1 MVFRPNKMSLRQYV
15 SKKPSETL
23 FLHVLHEQVSEIILS
38 DRHSVRDSA
47 KLATVRVNPKIKY
60 LEFLDLKSYVLNGR
74 GCVRNRERIV
84 KVTVPDSSQQYE
96 DKVCALIETDERVY
110 TIYTLQD
117 FRATVELMT
126 RLKDSLVN
134 DIQFDFKMPDEE
146 LPPLFDLNMNE

>member
-1 MVFRPNKMSLRQYV
+1 MSLRQYV

-23 FLHVLHEQVSEIILS
+23 ILHVLHKQVSEIILS
-38 DRHSVRDSA
+38 DKHNVHDST
-47 KLATVRVNPKIKY
+47 KLATVRVNPNIKY

-96 DKVCALIETDERVY
+96 KDAICALIETDECVY
-110 TIYTLQD
+110 AIHTLED

-134 DIQFDFKMPDEE
+134 DVQFDFKMPDEE
-146 LPPLFDLNMNE
+146 LPPLFNLNMNE